1 MNAPN
6 VPPMTPP
13 QPATDNRQ
21 SDPPQQQ
28 LLGILAQ
35 LEAFLDDVMI
45 KKAPFQIPKNIKERI
60 ATVAPYLV
68 IIWIALLALTT
79 ILGLLGLLGMGATLG
94 VLAMKAGAWSYIRIE
109 SFVASAAALV
119 LEAMALPGFFKR
131 TAGSWRLVFYASIVS
146 LAGSLLSF
154 NVGAAVSAIVG
165 TVIEWYLLFQ
175 VKELYR
181 N

>member
-6 VPPMTPP
+6 VPPVTPL
-13 QPATDNRQ
+13 QPATDNRL
-21 SDPPQQQ
+21 SDSPQQQ
-28 LLGILAQ
+28 LRGILAQ

-60 ATVAPYLV
+60 ATIAPYLV
-68 IIWIALLALTT
+68 IIGVVLLVLTVALS
-79 ILGLLGLLGMGATLG
+79 ILGFMGVTLG
-94 VLAMKAGAWSYIRIE
+94 ALSMKAASWSYIRIE
-109 SFVASAAALV
+109 SFVAGAAALV

-131 TAGSWRLVFYASIVS
+131 TAGSWRLIFYASIVS

-154 NVGAAVSAIVG
+154 NVGAVVSAVVG

-175 VKELYR
+175 VKELYG

>member
-6 VPPMTPP
+6 VPPVTPP
-13 QPATDNRQ
+13 QPATDIRQ

-68 IIWIALLALTT
+68 IIGIALLALTLALT
-79 ILGLLGLLGMGATLG
+79 ILGLLGVMGMKR
-94 VLAMKAGAWSYIRIE
+94 LALSYVWIE
-109 SFVASAAALV
+109 SLVAAGVALV

-131 TAGSWRLVFYASIVS
+131 TAGSWRLIFYASVVS

-154 NVGAAVSAIVG
+154 NVGAGVSAVVWA
-165 TVIEWYLLFQ
+165 VIEWYLLFQ

>member
-1 MNAPN
+1 MKAPN
-6 VPPMTPP
+6 VPPVMPQ

-35 LEAFLDDVMI
+35 LEAFLDVVMI
-45 KKAPFQIPKNIKERI
+45 KKAPFQIPKNIKVRI

-68 IIWIALLALTT
+68 IIGIALLALTLALT
-79 ILGLLGLLGMGATLG
+79 ILGLLGVMG
-94 VLAMKAGAWSYIRIE
+94 VKRLALSYVWIE
-109 SFVASAAALV
+109 SLAAAAVALV
-119 LEAMALPGFFKR
+119 LEAMALPGLFKR
-131 TAGSWRLVFYASIVS
+131 TAGSWRLIFYASVVS

-154 NVGAAVSAIVG
+154 NVGAAVGAIVWA
-165 TVIEWYLLFQ
+165 VIEWYLLFQ

>member
-1 MNAPN
+1 MSAPD
-6 VPPMTPP
+6 VPSVAAA
-13 QPATDNRQ
+13 QP
-21 SDPPQQQ
+21 Q

-68 IIWIALLALTT
+68 IIGIALLTLST
-79 ILGLLGLLGMGATLG
+79 ILGLFGLLGMGAAFGKLVMTGPALG
-94 VLAMKAGAWSYIRIE
+94 YGRIVAFVTGAAG
-109 SFVASAAALV
+109 LV

-131 TAGSWRLVFYASIVS
+131 TTGSWRLLFYATVVS

-154 NVGAAVSAIVG
+154 HVAPVVIAVVWA
-165 TVIEWYLLFQ
+165 VIEWYLLFQ

>member
-6 VPPMTPP
+6 VPPVASAHL
-13 QPATDNRQ
+13 ATDNRQ
-21 SDPPQQQ
+21 SDPPQEQ

-35 LEAFLDDVMI
+35 LEAFLDDLMI

-68 IIWIALLALTT
+68 IIGIALLALTLALT
-79 ILGLLGLLGMGATLG
+79 ILGLLGAMGMKRLALSYVWIETLVATA
-94 VLAMKAGAWSYIRIE
+94 V
-109 SFVASAAALV
+109 ALV
-119 LEAMALPGFFKR
+119 LEAIALPGFFKR
-131 TAGSWRLVFYASIVS
+131 TAGSWRLIFYASVVS

-154 NVGAAVSAIVG
+154 NVGAGVSAVVWA
-165 TVIEWYLLFQ
+165 VIEWYLLFQ
-175 VKELYR
+175 VRELYR

>member
-21 SDPPQQQ
+21 SDPQQQQ

-60 ATVAPYLV
+60 ATIAPYLV
-68 IIWIALLALTT
+68 IIGVVLLALTVALS
-79 ILGLLGLLGMGATLG
+79 ILGFLGVTLG
-94 VLAMKAGAWSYIRIE
+94 ALSMKAATWSYIRIE
-109 SFVASAAALV
+109 SFVAAAAALA

-131 TAGSWRLVFYASIVS
+131 TAGSWRLIFYASVVS

-154 NVGAAVSAIVG
+154 NVGAAVGAIVWA
-165 TVIEWYLLFQ
+165 VIEWYLLFQ

>member
-6 VPPMTPP
+6 VPPVTPP
-13 QPATDNRQ
+13 QPATDIRQ

-45 KKAPFQIPKNIKERI
+45 TKAPFQIPKNIKERI

-68 IIWIALLALTT
+68 IIGIALLALTLALT
-79 ILGLLGLLGMGATLG
+79 ILGLLGIVGMKR
-94 VLAMKAGAWSYIRIE
+94 LALSYVWIE
-109 SFVASAAALV
+109 SLVAAGVALV

-131 TAGSWRLVFYASIVS
+131 TAGSWRLIFYASVVS

-154 NVGAAVSAIVG
+154 NVGAGVSAV
-165 TVIEWYLLFQ
+165 VWAVVEWYLLFQ